1 MKTIALKKGEAAL
14 ITDRLTRKY
23 LAGFDLAEGVLI
35 LGEKPAYFT
44 DARYFYAAKDKIA
57 PAGAEPILYTGTDVL
72 KNYVEKNGIKTLY
85 IDYDRTT
92 VSECERYK
100 TFGAEIKNC
109 SEELMQLRMIKSEE
123 ELACVKKA
131 CEIIQEAYHNAI
143 KLAKTGVTEKEIA
156 DKIRSEIIRLGGEG
170 ESFETIVAFG
180 ANAAVPHH
188 ETGETKLTENTAILV
203 DTGALFNGYCSDLTR
218 MAFFGT
224 PDEEFKN
231 AYDAVLTANLTA
243 FDKIVGGMS
252 GKDADAIAR
261 EVLKQRGYGDY
272 FTHSLGHGVGLE
284 IHERPNVSP
293 RSRDN
298 LEENAVFTVE
308 PGVYLNGKFGIRIE
322 DTATIKNG
330 KAERLFTDSKELF
343 VIK

>member
-23 LAGFDLAEGVLI
+23 LAGFDLAEGFLI

-57 PAGAEPILYTGTDVL
+57 PAGAEPILYAGTDVF

-180 ANAAVPHH
+180 TNAAVPHH

-261 EVLKQRGYGDY
+261 EVLKQRGYGEY

-298 LEENAVFTVE
+298 LDENAVFTVE

>member
-143 KLAKTGVTEKEIA
+143 K
-156 DKIRSEIIRLGGEG
+156 S
-170 ESFETIVAFG
+170 
-180 ANAAVPHH
+180 AV
-188 ETGETKLTENTAILV
+188 K
-203 DTGALFNGYCSDLTR
+203 
-218 MAFFGT
+218 
-224 PDEEFKN
+224 
-231 AYDAVLTANLTA
+231 
-243 FDKIVGGMS
+243 
-252 GKDADAIAR
+252 
-261 EVLKQRGYGDY
+261 
-272 FTHSLGHGVGLE
+272 
-284 IHERPNVSP
+284 
-293 RSRDN
+293 
-298 LEENAVFTVE
+298 
-308 PGVYLNGKFGIRIE
+308 
-322 DTATIKNG
+322 
-330 KAERLFTDSKELF
+330 
-343 VIK
+343 

>member
-23 LAGFDLAEGVLI
+23 LAGFDLAEGILI

-57 PAGAEPILYTGTDVL
+57 PAGAEPIFYTGTDVL

>member
-1 MKTIALKKGEAAL
+1 MKTIALKKGEAAR

>member
-23 LAGFDLAEGVLI
+23 LAGFDLSEGVLI

-57 PAGAEPILYTGTDVL
+57 PAGAEPILYAGTDVL

-180 ANAAVPHH
+180 ANAAIPHH

-298 LEENAVFTVE
+298 LDENAVFTVE

>member
-298 LEENAVFTVE
+298 LDENAVFTVE

>member
-57 PAGAEPILYTGTDVL
+57 PAGAEPILYAGTDVL
-72 KNYVEKNGIKTLY
+72 KNYVEKKSIKTLY
-85 IDYDRTT
+85 IDYGRTT

>member
-57 PAGAEPILYTGTDVL
+57 PAGAEPILYTDTDVL

>member
-272 FTHSLGHGVGLE
+272 FTHSLGHGVGLK

>member
-231 AYDAVLTANLTA
+231 AYDAVLAANLTA

-298 LEENAVFTVE
+298 LDENAVFTVE

>member
-23 LAGFDLAEGVLI
+23 FAGFDLAEGVLI

-180 ANAAVPHH
+180 TNAAVPHH

-298 LEENAVFTVE
+298 LDENAVFTVE

-322 DTATIKNG
+322 DTAKIKNG

>member
-72 KNYVEKNGIKTLY
+72 KNYVEKNAIKTLY

-180 ANAAVPHH
+180 ANAAIPHH

-261 EVLKQRGYGDY
+261 EVLKQRGYGEY

-298 LEENAVFTVE
+298 LDENAVFTVE

>member
-23 LAGFDLAEGVLI
+23 LAGFDLAEGILI

-261 EVLKQRGYGDY
+261 EVLKQRGYGEY

>member
-44 DARYFYAAKDKIA
+44 DARYFFAAKDKIA
-57 PAGAEPILYTGTDVL
+57 PAGAEPILYAGTDVL

>member
-57 PAGAEPILYTGTDVL
+57 PAGAEPILYAGTDVL
-72 KNYVEKNGIKTLY
+72 KNYVEKKSIKTLY

-243 FDKIVGGMS
+243 FDKIVGGMR

-298 LEENAVFTVE
+298 LDENAVFTVE

>member
-231 AYDAVLTANLTA
+231 AYDAVLTANLAA

-298 LEENAVFTVE
+298 LDENAVFTVE

>member
-57 PAGAEPILYTGTDVL
+57 PAGAEPILYAGTDVL

-298 LEENAVFTVE
+298 LDENAVFTVE

>member
-156 DKIRSEIIRLGGEG
+156 GKIRSEIIRLGGEG

-180 ANAAVPHH
+180 ANAAIPHH

-298 LEENAVFTVE
+298 LDENAVFTVE

>member
-1 MKTIALKKGEAAL
+1 MKSIALKKGEAAL

-23 LAGFDLAEGVLI
+23 LSGFDLAEGVLL
-35 LGEKPAYFT
+35 LGENPAYFT
-44 DARYFYAAKDKIA
+44 DARYFHAAKDKIA
-57 PAGAEPILYTGTDVL
+57 PAGAEPILYTGADVI
-72 KNYVEKNGIKTLY
+72 KKYVEERGIKTLY
-85 IDYDRTT
+85 VDYDRTT
-92 VSECERYK
+92 VSEYERYK

-109 SEELMQLRMIKSEE
+109 AEDLMKLRMIKSEE
-123 ELACVKKA
+123 ELSYVKKA
-131 CEIIQEAYHNAI
+131 CEIIQEAYHNAMKI
-143 KLAKTGVTEKEIA
+143 VKVGVTEREIA

-180 ANAAVPHH
+180 AHAAIPHH
-188 ETGETKLTENTAILV
+188 ETGDTELTENTAILV
-203 DTGALFNGYCSDLTR
+203 DTGALYNGYCSDLTR

-224 PDEEFKN
+224 PDEEYKK

-243 FDKIVGGMS
+243 FDKITAGMS
-252 GKDADAIAR
+252 GVEADKTAR
-261 EVLKQRGYGDY
+261 DILENLGYGKY

-293 RSRDN
+293 KSRDD
-298 LEENAVFTVE
+298 LKENAVFTIE
-308 PGVYLNGKFGIRIE
+308 PGVYLNDKFGIRIE
-322 DTATIKNG
+322 DTAIIKNG

>member
-23 LAGFDLAEGVLI
+23 LAGFDLSEGVLI

-57 PAGAEPILYTGTDVL
+57 PAGAEPILYAGTDVL

>member
-72 KNYVEKNGIKTLY
+72 KNYVEKKSIKTLY

>member
-57 PAGAEPILYTGTDVL
+57 PAGAEPILYAGTDVL
-72 KNYVEKNGIKTLY
+72 KNYVERNGIKTLY

>member
-180 ANAAVPHH
+180 ANAAIPHH

-261 EVLKQRGYGDY
+261 EVLKQRGYGEY

>member
-57 PAGAEPILYTGTDVL
+57 PAGAEPILYAGTDVL
-72 KNYVEKNGIKTLY
+72 KNYVERNGIKTLY

-298 LEENAVFTVE
+298 LDENAVFTVE

>member
-57 PAGAEPILYTGTDVL
+57 PAGAEPILYAGTDVL

-231 AYDAVLTANLTA
+231 AYDAVLTANLAA

-298 LEENAVFTVE
+298 LDENAVFTVE

>member
-131 CEIIQEAYHNAI
+131 CEIIQKAYHNAI

-180 ANAAVPHH
+180 ANAAIPHH

-252 GKDADAIAR
+252 GKNADAIAR
-261 EVLKQRGYGDY
+261 DVLKQRGYGEY

-293 RSRDN
+293 KSRDN
-298 LEENAVFTVE
+298 LDENAVFTVE

>member
-1 MKTIALKKGEAAL
+1 M
-14 ITDRLTRKY
+14 
-23 LAGFDLAEGVLI
+23 
-35 LGEKPAYFT
+35 
-44 DARYFYAAKDKIA
+44 
-57 PAGAEPILYTGTDVL
+57 
-72 KNYVEKNGIKTLY
+72 Y

-156 DKIRSEIIRLGGEG
+156 GKIRSEIIRLGGEG

-224 PDEEFKN
+224 PDEEFEK
-231 AYDAVLTANLTA
+231 AYAAVLAANLAA

-252 GKDADAIAR
+252 GKDADAVAR
-261 EVLKQRGYGDY
+261 EVLKERGYGEF

-284 IHERPNVSP
+284 IHERPVVSP
-293 RSRDN
+293 KSRDY
-298 LEENAVFTVE
+298 LEENAVFTIE

-322 DTATIKNG
+322 DTAVIKNG

>member
-23 LAGFDLAEGVLI
+23 LAGFDLAEGILI

-188 ETGETKLTENTAILV
+188 ETGETRLTENTAILV

-261 EVLKQRGYGDY
+261 EVLKQRGYGEY

-298 LEENAVFTVE
+298 LDENSVFTVE

>member
-23 LAGFDLAEGVLI
+23 LAGFDLAEGILI

-224 PDEEFKN
+224 PNEEFKN

-261 EVLKQRGYGDY
+261 EVLKQRGYGEY

-298 LEENAVFTVE
+298 LDENAVFTVE

>member
-57 PAGAEPILYTGTDVL
+57 PAGAEPILYAGTDVL

>member
-23 LAGFDLAEGVLI
+23 LAGFDLAEGILI

-298 LEENAVFTVE
+298 LDENAVFTVE

>member
-23 LAGFDLAEGVLI
+23 LAGFDLAEGILI

-131 CEIIQEAYHNAI
+131 CEIIQEAYHNEI

-188 ETGETKLTENTAILV
+188 ETGETRLTENTAILV

-261 EVLKQRGYGDY
+261 EVLKQRGYGEY

-298 LEENAVFTVE
+298 LDENSVFTVE

>member
-131 CEIIQEAYHNAI
+131 CEIIQKAYHNAI

-180 ANAAVPHH
+180 ANAAIPHH

-224 PDEEFKN
+224 PNEEFKN

-261 EVLKQRGYGDY
+261 DVLKQRGYGEY

-298 LEENAVFTVE
+298 LDENAVFTVE

>member
-57 PAGAEPILYTGTDVL
+57 PAGAEPILYAGTDVL
-72 KNYVEKNGIKTLY
+72 KNYVEKKSIKTLY

-100 TFGAEIKNC
+100 TFGVEIKNC

>member
-57 PAGAEPILYTGTDVL
+57 PAGAEPILYAGTDVL
-72 KNYVEKNGIKTLY
+72 KNYVERNGIKTLY

-261 EVLKQRGYGDY
+261 EVLKQCGYGDY

-298 LEENAVFTVE
+298 LDENAVFTVE

>member
-14 ITDRLTRKY
+14 ISDRLTRKY

-231 AYDAVLTANLTA
+231 AYDAVLAANLTA

-298 LEENAVFTVE
+298 LDENAVFTVE

>member
-1 MKTIALKKGEAAL
+1 M
-14 ITDRLTRKY
+14 
-23 LAGFDLAEGVLI
+23 
-35 LGEKPAYFT
+35 
-44 DARYFYAAKDKIA
+44 
-57 PAGAEPILYTGTDVL
+57 
-72 KNYVEKNGIKTLY
+72 
-85 IDYDRTT
+85 
-92 VSECERYK
+92 
-100 TFGAEIKNC
+100 
-109 SEELMQLRMIKSEE
+109 
-123 ELACVKKA
+123 
-131 CEIIQEAYHNAI
+131 
-143 KLAKTGVTEKEIA
+143 
-156 DKIRSEIIRLGGEG
+156 
-170 ESFETIVAFG
+170 
-180 ANAAVPHH
+180 
-188 ETGETKLTENTAILV
+188 